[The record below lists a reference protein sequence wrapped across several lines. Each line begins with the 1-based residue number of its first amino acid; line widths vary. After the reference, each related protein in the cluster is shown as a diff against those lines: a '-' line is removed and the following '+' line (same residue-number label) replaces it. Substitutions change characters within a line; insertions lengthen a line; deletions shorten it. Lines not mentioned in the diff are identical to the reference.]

1 MAFLGIAILDMRI
14 TSLLALLLI
23 LIPSTPAAAL
33 YEGLQCV
40 PYARQ
45 ITGISIYGDAWT
57 WWGQAD
63 GRYARGNK
71 PKPGAVLAFKAHGAM
86 KLGHVAAVRK
96 IVDSRTMLISHANW
110 SRIDGIRGHVEENV
124 RVVDTSAAND
134 WSQVRVHFA
143 ALGDLGT
150 THYPVHGFIYP
161 TAAKGK
167 GDGLTVAQK
176 ASITKRPKSADV
188 GESATALKKQPK
200 PQAAKSGGFTLN
212 SGVLAEIDKVIVK
225 ERKKAA
231 QSW

>member
-1 MAFLGIAILDMRI
+1 MIRFPAI
-14 TSLLALLLI
+14 LALLII
-23 LIPSTPAAAL
+23 LTPAAPVQAL

-45 ITGISIYGDAWT
+45 VTGISIYGDAWT

-96 IVDSRTMLISHANW
+96 IVDSRTLLISHANW

-124 RVVDTSAAND
+124 KVVDTSDAND

-167 GDGLTVAQK
+167 GDSSTAPPKAPATRAAKVAK
-176 ASITKRPKSADV
+176 V
-188 GESATALKKQPK
+188 GESAAAVKNLPK
-200 PQAAKSGGFTLN
+200 PQSAKTGGFTLN
-212 SGVLAEIDKVIVK
+212 SGILAEIDKVIVR

-231 QSW
+231 QSR